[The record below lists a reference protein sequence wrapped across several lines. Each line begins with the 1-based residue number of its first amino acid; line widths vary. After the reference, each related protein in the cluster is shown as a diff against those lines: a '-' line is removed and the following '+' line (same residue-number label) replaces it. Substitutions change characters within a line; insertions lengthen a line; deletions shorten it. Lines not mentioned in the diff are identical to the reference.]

1 MARFFQ
7 YLREFI
13 QIETEMDL
21 MKIRQRAI
29 KLFRSQIKT
38 IFMKKNFTLA
48 LLVILVAVASCS
60 FTNKSF
66 ENDDKDKLLLDLIT
80 YVLERG
86 HYEPKDLNDSFS
98 SNVFDDFI
106 DILDPTKRYFVA
118 SDIRDFEKYRFMIDD
133 EIRNTEITFFNVVYQ
148 RLMKRMGEAKE
159 IYKEVLSEPF
169 DYSIAETINID
180 YKDQAFATNKK
191 QLKERWRKQLK
202 YNTLG
207 IFDNKVEN
215 RIAEAKQDENTGKAT
230 ATLTLNS
237 FPGTID
243 KVTLE
248 EESRENTQNTLDEF
262 FDFIDDLERKDW
274 FVQYINTIVDEF
286 DPHTF
291 YFAPD
296 DKEKFD
302 IGMSG
307 KFEGI
312 GARLQKKPEGARVM
326 EIISG
331 GPVWR
336 EQSLEVGDEIL
347 KVGQDGEEPIDIVGM
362 RLDDAIKLIK
372 GPKGTVVDLT
382 VRKVDGTVEEV
393 SITRD
398 VVQLEESFAKSATV
412 KKEDSKYGLI
422 HLPKF
427 YVDFED
433 YTERNAA
440 TDVAKEVE
448 RLKQEGVEG
457 IVLDLRDNGGGSLK
471 TVVEM
476 AGLFIKD
483 GPIVQV
489 RSSGQRKE
497 VHEDKD
503 ERIQWDGP
511 LVILVNELSAS
522 ASEILAAAMQDYKR
536 AVVIGSKQTFGKG
549 TVQNVI
555 PLDNIVRSNEHGD
568 LGAIKLT
575 TQKFYRINGGSTQ
588 LEGVKSDI
596 VVPDRYSYIDLGERD
611 QENPLGWD
619 KITPANYKIWDGYI
633 DFETTVSNSKKRMA
647 DNEYIKLIEENAK
660 WLKEQQD
667 ETIISLS
674 YDAYKKRENQA
685 KKRSDHFKSLQEYD
699 SQLTFQS
706 LRYETELFTKDSIL
720 REKRDRWH
728 KNLAKDIYVDE
739 AVNVLRDLQLNN
751 IKSAERK
758 LASVKG

>member
-1 MARFFQ
+1 
-7 YLREFI
+7 
-13 QIETEMDL
+13 
-21 MKIRQRAI
+21 
-29 KLFRSQIKT
+29 
-38 IFMKKNFTLA
+38 MKKNFILA

-66 ENDDKDKLLLDLIT
+66 DNDDKDKFLLELIS

-86 HYEPKDLNDSFS
+86 HYEPKEVNDSFS

-106 DILDPTKRYFVA
+106 EVIDPTKRYFLE
-118 SDIRDFEKYRFMIDD
+118 SDIREFEKYRFMIDD
-133 EIRNTEITFFNVVYQ
+133 EIRNTDIEFFNAVYQ
-148 RLMKRMGEAKE
+148 RLMVRMEEAKE
-159 IYKEVLSEPF
+159 IYKEVLAKPF
-169 DYSIAETINID
+169 DYSIDETIEID
-180 YKDQAFATNKK
+180 YDKQEFAKTKK
-191 QLKERWRKQLK
+191 ELKERWRKQLK
-202 YNTLG
+202 YNTLNV
-207 IFDNKVEN
+207 FDDKIDN
-215 RIAEAKQDENTGKAT
+215 RVADANAEGDLDKDAVMAFSDIP
-230 ATLTLNS
+230 NS
-237 FPGTID
+237 ID
-243 KVTLE
+243 KVTTE
-248 EESRENTQNTLDEF
+248 KEAREVTKNTLDEF
-262 FDFIDDLERKDW
+262 FDFVDDLERKDW
-274 FVQYINTIVDEF
+274 FVQYLNTIVEEF

-291 YFAPD
+291 YFAPEE
-296 DKEKFD
+296 KERFD

-312 GARLQKKPEGARVM
+312 GARLQKKPEGAKIV

-336 EQSLEVGDEIL
+336 EQSLEVGDQIL
-347 KVGQDGEEPIDIVGM
+347 KVGQDGEEPINIVGM
-362 RLDDAIKLIK
+362 RLEDAIKLIK
-372 GPKGTVVDLT
+372 GPEGTVVDLT
-382 VRKVDGTVEEV
+382 VRKVDGTIETV

-398 VVQLEESFAKSATV
+398 VVELEESYAKSATIDAGNE
-412 KKEDSKYGLI
+412 KFGLI
-422 HLPKF
+422 NLPKF

-433 YTERNAA
+433 YSERNAA
-440 TDVAKEVE
+440 TDVAKELE
-448 RLKQEGVEG
+448 RLKEAGAEG
-457 IVLDLRDNGGGSLK
+457 IILDLRDNGGGSLK

-536 AVVIGSKQTFGKG
+536 AVIIGSKQTFGKG

-555 PLDNIVRSNEHGD
+555 PLDGIVRGNEHGD

-611 QENPLGWD
+611 QQNPLGWD
-619 KITPANYKIWDGYI
+619 KITPADYEVWDGYI
-633 DFETTVSNSKKRMA
+633 DFDDAVSKSKERMA
-647 DNEYIKLIEENAK
+647 MNEQIKLIEENAR
-660 WLKEQQD
+660 WVKEQQD
-667 ETIISLS
+667 ENLISLR
-674 YDAYKKRENQA
+674 YDDYIKREQEA
-685 KKRSDHFKSLQEYD
+685 KKRAEKFKSLRDYD
-699 SQLTFQS
+699 SKLSFSS
-706 LRYETELFTKDSIL
+706 LQYEKELFTQDIVL

-728 KNLAKDIYVDE
+728 KDLARDIYVEE
-739 AVNVLRDLQLNN
+739 AVNVLRDLHQNN
-751 IKSAERK
+751 IKKKDSE
-758 LASVKG
+758 LASVNKG

>member
-1 MARFFQ
+1 
-7 YLREFI
+7 
-13 QIETEMDL
+13 
-21 MKIRQRAI
+21 
-29 KLFRSQIKT
+29 
-38 IFMKKNFTLA
+38 MKKNFILA

-98 SNVFDDFI
+98 SNVFDDFV
-106 DILDPTKRYFVA
+106 DILDPTKRYFLA
-118 SDIRDFEKYRFMIDD
+118 SDIREFEKYRFMIDD
-133 EIRNTEITFFNVVYQ
+133 EIKNTDITFFNIVYQ
-148 RLMKRMGEAKE
+148 RLMKRMDEAQE
-159 IYKEVLSEPF
+159 IYKDVLSQPF
-169 DYSIAETINID
+169 DYTLEEEINID
-180 YKDQAFATNKK
+180 YKDQEFASNKK

-207 IFDNKVEN
+207 VFDNKIDNKLMEN
-215 RIAEAKQDENTGKAT
+215 INAAVGEGGDIASTGT
-230 ATLTLNS
+230 NLNLKNAN
-237 FPGTID
+237 GVLKDVTI
-243 KVTLE
+243 E
-248 EESRENTQNTLDEF
+248 EIEIASRENTKNTLDEF
-262 FDFIDDLERKDW
+262 FDFIEDLERKDW

-312 GARLQKKPEGARVM
+312 GARLQKKPEGARII

-331 GPVWR
+331 GPVWK

-347 KVGQDGEEPIDIVGM
+347 KVGQAGEEPIDIVGM

-382 VRKVDGTVEEV
+382 VRRVDGTVEEV
-393 SITRD
+393 SIKRD
-398 VVQLEESFAKSATV
+398 VVLLEESYAKSATV
-412 KKEDSKYGLI
+412 KREDHTYGLI
-422 HLPKF
+422 NLPKF

-440 TDVAKEVE
+440 TDVAKEVS
-448 RLKQEGVEG
+448 RLKQAGVEG

-619 KITPANYKIWDGYI
+619 KITPAEYEIWDGYI
-633 DFETTVSNSKKRMA
+633 DFETTVANSKKRMEG
-647 DNEYIKLIEENAK
+647 NEQIKLIEENAK

-667 ETIISLS
+667 EIMVSLN
-674 YDAYKKRENQA
+674 YDAYKQREEKA
-685 KKRSDHFKSLQEYD
+685 KKRSERFKSLREYD
-699 SQLTFQS
+699 SKLTFES
-706 LRYETELFTKDSIL
+706 LKYETELFTQDSVL
-720 REKRDRWH
+720 REKRNRWH
-728 KNLAKDIYVDE
+728 KNLAKDIYVEE

-751 IKSAERK
+751 IKSSERK

>member
-1 MARFFQ
+1 
-7 YLREFI
+7 
-13 QIETEMDL
+13 
-21 MKIRQRAI
+21 
-29 KLFRSQIKT
+29 
-38 IFMKKNFTLA
+38 MKKNFVLA

-66 ENDDKDKLLLDLIT
+66 ESDDKDKLLLDLIT

-86 HYEPKDLNDSFS
+86 HYEPKDLDDTFS

-106 DILDPTKRYFVA
+106 DIIDPTKRYFLE
-118 SDIRDFEKYRFMIDD
+118 SDVREFEKYRFMIDD
-133 EIRNTEITFFNVVYQ
+133 EIRNTDITFFNVVYQ
-148 RLMKRMGEAKE
+148 RLMVRMNEAKE
-159 IYKEVLSEPF
+159 IYKEVLAEPF
-169 DYSIAETINID
+169 DYTLDEVIDID
-180 YKDQAFATNKK
+180 YDKQEFAANKK

-202 YNTLG
+202 YNTLAV
-207 IFDNKVEN
+207 FENKVEN
-215 RIAEAKQDENTGKAT
+215 RISDAT
-230 ATLTLNS
+230 QGDGPQASADVLVKYNEIPTSVDRALT
-237 FPGTID
+237 
-243 KVTLE
+243 E
-248 EESRENTQNTLDEF
+248 EEARENTKNTLDEF
-262 FDFIDDLERKDW
+262 FDFVGDLERKDW
-274 FVQYINTIVDEF
+274 FVQYINTIVEEF

-291 YFAPD
+291 YFAPEE
-296 DKEKFD
+296 KERFD

-312 GARLQKKPEGARVM
+312 GARLQKRPEGAKIV

-336 EQSLEVGDEIL
+336 DQTLEVGDEIL

-372 GPKGTVVDLT
+372 GPKGTIVDLT
-382 VRKVDGTVEEV
+382 VRRVDGTIEVV
-393 SITRD
+393 SIVRD
-398 VVQLEESFAKSATV
+398 VVELEESYAKSATI
-412 KKEDSKYGLI
+412 KTDDAHKFGLI
-422 HLPKF
+422 NLPKF
-427 YVDFED
+427 YIDFED

-448 RLKQEGVEG
+448 RLKEAGAEG

-536 AVVIGSKQTFGKG
+536 AVIIGSKQTFGKG

-619 KITPANYKIWDGYI
+619 KITPADYKVWDGYI
-633 DFETTVSNSKKRMA
+633 DFETTVANSKKRMENNA
-647 DNEYIKLIEENAK
+647 QIKLIEENAK

-667 ETIISLS
+667 ETVISLN
-674 YDAYKKRENQA
+674 YDTYIGRENEA
-685 KKRSDHFKSLQEYD
+685 KKRSESFKTLRDYD
-699 SQLTFQS
+699 SKLAFES
-706 LRYETELFTKDSIL
+706 LEYETELFTQDSVL

-728 KNLAKDIYVDE
+728 KSLAKDIYVEE
-739 AVNVLRDLQLNN
+739 AVNVLKDLKMNN
-751 IKSAERK
+751 IKNNERK

>member
-1 MARFFQ
+1 
-7 YLREFI
+7 
-13 QIETEMDL
+13 
-21 MKIRQRAI
+21 
-29 KLFRSQIKT
+29 
-38 IFMKKNFTLA
+38 MKKNFVLGF
-48 LLVILVAVASCS
+48 LIILIAVASCS

-66 ENDDKDKLLLDLIT
+66 ETNDKDKLLLDLIT

-86 HYEPKDLNDSFS
+86 HYEPKDINDKFS
-98 SNVFDDFI
+98 ANVFEDFI
-106 DILDPTKRYFVA
+106 DILDPTKRYFLE
-118 SDIRDFEKYRFMIDD
+118 SDIREFEKYKYQIDD
-133 EIRNTEITFFNVVYQ
+133 QIKNTDITFFNLVYQ
-148 RLMKRMGEAKE
+148 RLMKRMDEAKV
-159 IYKEVLSEPF
+159 IYAEVLEEPF
-169 DYSIAETINID
+169 DFNKDETINID
-180 YKDQAFATNKK
+180 YADVPYSKNKRE
-191 QLKERWRKQLK
+191 LKERWRKQLK
-202 YNTLG
+202 YNALG
-207 IFDNKVEN
+207 VYNNKVKIRKTAISAGEGDGSVSVEMDVKALDPAQLELKDMTL
-215 RIAEAKQDENTGKAT
+215 AEVEMA
-230 ATLTLNS
+230 
-237 FPGTID
+237 
-243 KVTLE
+243 
-248 EESRENTQNTLDEF
+248 SRESTKGTLDDF
-262 FDFIDDLERKDW
+262 FDFVDDLERKDW

-291 YFAPD
+291 YFAPEEKD
-296 DKEKFD
+296 KFD
-302 IGMSG
+302 ISMSG

-312 GARLQKKPEGARVM
+312 GARLQKKPEGAKVV

-336 EQSLEVGDEIL
+336 SKTLEVGDEIL

-372 GPKGTVVDLT
+372 GPKGTIVDLT
-382 VRKVDGTVEEV
+382 VRKVDGTVDVV

-398 VVQLEESFAKSATV
+398 VVELEESYAKSATV
-412 KKEDSKYGLI
+412 TKDERKFGLI

-427 YVDFED
+427 YVDFDD

-448 RLKQEGVEG
+448 RLKQSGAEGL
-457 IVLDLRDNGGGSLK
+457 ILDLRDNGGGSLK

-483 GPIVQV
+483 GPVVQV
-489 RSSGQRKE
+489 RSSGKRKE

-503 ERIQWDGP
+503 EQIQWDGP

-568 LGAIKLT
+568 LGAIKIT

-619 KITPANYKIWDGYI
+619 RISPADYNTWEGYI
-633 DFETTVSNSKKRMA
+633 DYEAVIEKSNARLAK
-647 DNEYIKLIEENAK
+647 NPQVKLIEENAK

-667 ETIISLS
+667 ESLVS
-674 YDAYKKRENQA
+674 LNYDKYSTRQERNKEKSNY
-685 KKRSDHFKSLQEYD
+685 FKSLSDYD
-699 SQLTFQS
+699 SKLTFES
-706 LRYETELFTKDSIL
+706 LKYERELFTQDPVL

-728 KNLAKDIYVDE
+728 QELAKDVYVEE
-739 AVNVLRDLQLNN
+739 AINVLQDLKLNALKRQN
-751 IKSAERK
+751 TK
-758 LASVKG
+758 LAVKG

>member
-1 MARFFQ
+1 MEVVDPVQ
-7 YLREFI
+7 QEL
-13 QIETEMDL
+13 
-21 MKIRQRAI
+21 
-29 KLFRSQIKT
+29 
-38 IFMKKNFTLA
+38 KNMTLA
-48 LLVILVAVASCS
+48 EVEQSARETPKKPL
-60 FTNKSF
+60 
-66 ENDDKDKLLLDLIT
+66 DD
-80 YVLERG
+80 
-86 HYEPKDLNDSFS
+86 
-98 SNVFDDFI
+98 
-106 DILDPTKRYFVA
+106 
-118 SDIRDFEKYRFMIDD
+118 
-133 EIRNTEITFFNVVYQ
+133 
-148 RLMKRMGEAKE
+148 
-159 IYKEVLSEPF
+159 
-169 DYSIAETINID
+169 
-180 YKDQAFATNKK
+180 
-191 QLKERWRKQLK
+191 
-202 YNTLG
+202 
-207 IFDNKVEN
+207 
-215 RIAEAKQDENTGKAT
+215 
-230 ATLTLNS
+230 
-237 FPGTID
+237 
-243 KVTLE
+243 
-248 EESRENTQNTLDEF
+248 F
-262 FDFIDDLERKDW
+262 FDFVDDLERKDW

-291 YFAPD
+291 YFAPEEKD
-296 DKEKFD
+296 KFD
-302 IGMSG
+302 ISMSG

-312 GARLQKKPEGARVM
+312 GARLQKKPEGAKVV

-336 EQSLEVGDEIL
+336 EKSLEVGDEIL
-347 KVGQDGEEPIDIVGM
+347 KVGQEGEEPIDIVGM

-372 GPKGTVVDLT
+372 GPKGTIVDLT
-382 VRKVDGTVEEV
+382 VRKVDGTIDVV

-398 VVQLEESFAKSATV
+398 VVELEESYAKSATV
-412 KKEDSKYGLI
+412 IKGERTYGLI
-422 HLPKF
+422 DLPKF

-448 RLKQEGVEG
+448 RLKQAGAEGL
-457 IVLDLRDNGGGSLK
+457 ILDLRDNGDGSLK

-489 RSSGQRKE
+489 RSSGKRKE

-596 VVPDRYSYIDLGERD
+596 VVPDRYSYIDLGEKD
-611 QENPLGWD
+611 QDNPLGWD
-619 KITPANYKIWDGYI
+619 KISPADYMVWDGYI
-633 DFETTVSNSKKRMA
+633 DYEGTIEKSMARMA
-647 DNEYIKLIEENAK
+647 DNEQIKLIEENAK
-660 WLKEQQD
+660 WLRAQQD
-667 ETIISLS
+667 ETTVSLNYETYKANQERNKERS
-674 YDAYKKRENQA
+674 NYFKSLADYDSRLT
-685 KKRSDHFKSLQEYD
+685 FKSLQ
-699 SQLTFQS
+699 
-706 LRYETELFTKDSIL
+706 YERDLFAQDPIL

-728 KNLAKDIYVDE
+728 TDLAKDVYVEE
-739 AVNVLRDLQLNN
+739 AINVLQDLKLNA
-751 IKSAERK
+751 IKNANTK

>member
-1 MARFFQ
+1 
-7 YLREFI
+7 
-13 QIETEMDL
+13 
-21 MKIRQRAI
+21 
-29 KLFRSQIKT
+29 
-38 IFMKKNFTLA
+38 MKKNFILA
-48 LLVILVAVASCS
+48 LLIMLVAVASCS

-86 HYEPKDLNDSFS
+86 HYEPKDLNDTFS

-106 DILDPTKRYFVA
+106 DIVDPTKRYFLQ
-118 SDIRDFEKYRFMIDD
+118 SDVREFEKYRFMIDD

-148 RLMKRMGEAKE
+148 RLMKRMEEAKE
-159 IYKEVLSEPF
+159 IYKEVLAEPF
-169 DYSIAETINID
+169 DYALDETINID
-180 YKDQAFATNKK
+180 YEDQEFAANRK

-202 YNTLG
+202 YNTLA
-207 IFDNKVEN
+207 IFENKVEN
-215 RIAEAKQDENTGKAT
+215 KIVEIQQSSGDEVASVSYSFKEIPTSVDRA
-230 ATLTLNS
+230 LT
-237 FPGTID
+237 
-243 KVTLE
+243 E
-248 EESRENTQNTLDEF
+248 EEARENTKNTLDEF
-262 FDFIDDLERKDW
+262 FDFVDDLERKDW
-274 FVQYINTIVDEF
+274 FVQYINTIVEEF

-312 GARLQKKPEGARVM
+312 GARLQKKPEGARIV

-336 EQSLEVGDEIL
+336 EQTLEVGDEIL
-347 KVGQDGEEPIDIVGM
+347 KVGQEGEEPIDIVGM

-372 GPKGTVVDLT
+372 GPKGTVVNLT
-382 VRKVDGTVEEV
+382 VRKVDGTIGEV

-398 VVQLEESFAKSATV
+398 VVELEESYAKSATIQR
-412 KKEDSKYGLI
+412 EENKYGLI
-422 HLPKF
+422 NLPKF

-448 RLKQEGVEG
+448 RLKEEGVEG

-619 KITPANYKIWDGYI
+619 KITAADYKVWDGYI
-633 DFETTVSNSKKRMA
+633 DFETTVANSKKRLA
-647 DNEYIKLIEENAK
+647 NNPQIKLIEENAK

-667 ETIISLS
+667 ETVISLS
-674 YDAYKKRENQA
+674 YDAYVQREEQA
-685 KKRSDHFKSLQEYD
+685 KKRSEKFKSLRDYD
-699 SQLTFQS
+699 SKLTFQS
-706 LRYETELFTKDSIL
+706 LRYETELFTQDSVL

-728 KNLAKDIYVDE
+728 KELAKDIYVEE
-739 AVNVLRDLQLNN
+739 AVNVLKDLQLNN
-751 IKSAERK
+751 IKSSERK